1 MERVIVLLFL
11 IIFGISFNPAFA
23 QENQS
28 LSTLITAQ
36 NIKYQDCT
44 KVFNI
49 DNVSLFYL
57 TISSINANR
66 FTIDEIQS
74 HSGYI
79 LFTAVNK
86 KFLATITNVNTNQAM
101 LKITPAD
108 NNYYFQPGIYLNIFK
123 YIDLNLKNKPES
135 MTFTQ
140 NQADN

>member
-1 MERVIVLLFL
+1 MERILSFIFLLFF
-11 IIFGISFNPAFA
+11 IFAGQCVYA
-23 QENQS
+23 QEMS
-28 LSTLITAQ
+28 GLSTLITAQ

-49 DNVSLFYL
+49 DNVSLLYL
-57 TISSINANR
+57 TIASINANR

-74 HSGYI
+74 HMGYI

-101 LKITPAD
+101 LKITPTD

-123 YIDLNLKNKPES
+123 YIELNLKNKIEN
-135 MTFTQ
+135 MNFTE
-140 NQADN
+140 N